1 MDIRDL
7 EYFLACCKAESFTAA
22 AREVHIVQ
30 SAMSCAIARLE
41 QDLRAPLFD
50 RTVTPIALTEQG
62 AALKA
67 AAQRIID
74 EVQAAREEVA
84 AVSGQVRGTVTLG
97 STLHTG
103 RLDLACILAD
113 IRERHPGVVVKLRQS
128 NTGSEGL
135 VHAVRDGSVDIALTA
150 SINEPPRGVVLNA
163 LFSEPMVFVCRPN
176 HPLSQRPSVAVP
188 DLREEMLLRPPP
200 GWGTRT
206 VIDAALG
213 ATRSAFE
220 VGDYALMSRLVRAG
234 FATTLAP
241 ASAIGGEML
250 AGLCAVH
257 VDDARLRW
265 TLSAA
270 VCTDRRMTAA
280 TTVLLDTLIRRSH
293 ACPQELAAGDTA
305 PGAPRSPVPG
315 RLGHPSAAPG
325 PGAGVPQRK
334 TGDLVFPAL
343 VVRGHQHVGR
353 LGAMIEQGGGQRLA
367 PPDRVLS
374 WQAAVTDAATIR
386 SFTPVDQRGEGTI
399 RQVAEHRRLAGR
411 G

>member
-1 MDIRDL
+1 LPAPRHRALPEGQRNHAKKIIAKPYAGTRAYGSKGGWGTGLHRHRAPLLPMDIRDL

-74 EVQAAREEVA
+74 AVQAAREEVA

-97 STLHTG
+97 STSHTG
-103 RLDLACILAD
+103 RLDLACILAE

-128 NTGSEGL
+128 KAGSEGL

-150 SINEPPRGVVLNA
+150 STNEPPRGIVLHP
-163 LFSEPMVFVCRPN
+163 LFSEPMVFVCLPD

-188 DLREEMLLRPPP
+188 DLREEMILRPPP

-213 ATRSAFE
+213 ATHSAFE
-220 VGDYALMSRLVRAG
+220 VADYALMSRLVRAG

-250 AGLCAVH
+250 AGLCAVT

-280 TTVLLDTLIRRSH
+280 TTVLLDTLTRRSH
-293 ACPQELAAGDTA
+293 ACPQELA
-305 PGAPRSPVPG
+305 PGLALSSFSFR
-315 RLGHPSAAPG
+315 G
-325 PGAGVPQRK
+325 PG
-334 TGDLVFPAL
+334 
-343 VVRGHQHVGR
+343 
-353 LGAMIEQGGGQRLA
+353 
-367 PPDRVLS
+367 
-374 WQAAVTDAATIR
+374 
-386 SFTPVDQRGEGTI
+386 
-399 RQVAEHRRLAGR
+399 
-411 G
+411 

>member
-41 QDLRAPLFD
+41 QDLGTPLFD
-50 RTVTPIALTEQG
+50 RTVTPRALTEQG

-74 EVQAAREEVA
+74 AVQAAREEVA

-113 IRERHPGVVVKLRQS
+113 IRERHPGMVVKLRQS

-150 SINEPPRGVVLNA
+150 STNEPPRGVVLNP
-163 LFSEPMVFVCRPN
+163 LFSEPMVFLCPPG
-176 HPLSQRPSVAVP
+176 HPLSQRVSVAVP

-220 VGDYALMSRLVRAG
+220 VADYALMSRLVRAG

-241 ASAIGGEML
+241 ASAISGEML

-270 VCTDRRMTAA
+270 ICTDRRMTAA

-293 ACPQELAAGDTA
+293 GCPQELAAGGTT
-305 PGAPRSPVPG
+305 PGASRSPVPG
-315 RLGHPSAAPG
+315 RIGHPSAAPD
-325 PGAGVPQRK
+325 PGAGMPRREI
-334 TGDLVFPAL
+334 GDLMFPAL
-343 VVRGHQHVGR
+343 VMQGHQHVG
-353 LGAMIEQGGGQRLA
+353 G
-367 PPDRVLS
+367 
-374 WQAAVTDAATIR
+374 
-386 SFTPVDQRGEGTI
+386 
-399 RQVAEHRRLAGR
+399 
-411 G
+411 